1 VLLYAILLAL
11 SSTGATPTLSS
22 QGLSITVDSTASFRP
37 VIRFPGVLDDVEL
50 ENAAR
55 SGLPLRVS
63 LRVELWRD
71 GFIDDL
77 EGSEEWN
84 AIVLFEPLDRQYIVR
99 MPDDRARRFASF
111 AGARSAA
118 EAAGT
123 LDVHPTRSGR
133 FYYTA
138 TLRVETLS
146 LSDLD
151 ELGRWLQGELQP
163 AVTGESSIPGAI
175 VQGAKRLLIR
185 VLRLPSKQVD
195 GRSVQFRV

>member
-1 VLLYAILLAL
+1 VLLFALLLSL
-11 SSTGATPTLSS
+11 SSAGTPIPV
-22 QGLSITVDSTASFRP
+22 QGIAITVDSADDYRP
-37 VIRFPGVLDDVEL
+37 RIRFPGVLDDDEL
-50 ENAAR
+50 ESAAR
-55 SGLPLRVS
+55 SGLPLRIS

-77 EGSEEWN
+77 EASETWN

-99 MPDDRARRFASF
+99 MPDDRALRFATF
-111 AGARSAA
+111 AGARSAVESA
-118 EAAGT
+118 TT
-123 LDVHPTRSGR
+123 LGVRPRRSGR

-163 AVTGESSIPGAI
+163 AVTGESSIPGAV

-185 VLRLPSKQVD
+185 VLRLPSKHLD
-195 GRSVQFRV
+195 GRSPRFRV

>member
-1 VLLYAILLAL
+1 VLLHAILFSLSTAGSAL
-11 SSTGATPTLSS
+11 PI
-22 QGLSITVDSTASFRP
+22 QGLSIGVDSAASFRP
-37 VIRFPGVLDDVEL
+37 VIRFPGILDDAEL
-50 ENAAR
+50 ESAAR
-55 SGLPLRVS
+55 SGLPLRIS

-77 EGSEEWN
+77 EASEIWN
-84 AIVLFEPLDRQYIVR
+84 AVILFEPLDRQYIVR
-99 MPDDRARRFASF
+99 MPDDRALRFATF
-111 AGARSAA
+111 AGARAA
-118 EAAGT
+118 TESAGT
-123 LDVHPTRSGR
+123 LAVHPRRPGR
-133 FYYTA
+133 YYYTA

-185 VLRLPSKQVD
+185 VLRLPSKHLD
-195 GRSVQFRV
+195 GRSVRFEV

>member
-1 VLLYAILLAL
+1 MLPYAILFAL
-11 SSTGATPTLSS
+11 STAGATPSPPI
-22 QGLSITVDSTASFRP
+22 QGLSITVDSAASFRP
-37 VIRFPGVLDDVEL
+37 VVRFPGVLDDAEL
-50 ENAAR
+50 ESAAR

-77 EGSEEWN
+77 EASQSWN

-99 MPDDRARRFASF
+99 TPDDRALRFASF

-118 EAAGT
+118 EQAGV
-123 LDVHPTRSGR
+123 LDVHPRRTGR
-133 FYYTA
+133 YYYTA

-163 AVTGESSIPGAI
+163 AVSGESSIPGAI

-185 VLRLPSKQVD
+185 VLRLPTKHLD
-195 GRSVQFRV
+195 GRSARFRV